1 MPVSRAMALGY
12 RIVARRAAVRAAAAG
27 PAAAVR
33 CARRRQVDLAAQPVD
48 ALHLDCDGVAEA
60 VAAPGRFADER
71 RLVLAHFEAFPA
83 QAARGEETLEDLA
96 EADEQAA
103 SNEADDLAGELLLP
117 ALVLEA
123 LVEQKTESDGVGV
136 LLQADELALPRGAVF
151 GGGGELRFAQLAA
164 ALAEVIQQAAVGHEV
179 RVAADRRREV
189 QVRRAREPEVPEVG
203 RAVARLLERAQQKRR
218 PGLPAPT
225 FARARLGDDA
235 AQAAERLREL
245 L

>member
-33 CARRRQVDLAAQPVD
+33 GARRRQVDLAAQPVD
-48 ALHLDCDGVAEA
+48 ALHLDGDGVAEP

-71 RLVLAHFEAFPA
+71 RLVLAHLEAFPA

-136 LLQADELALPRGAVF
+136 LLQADELALSRGAVF

-203 RAVARLLERAQQKRR
+203 RAVARLLE
-218 PGLPAPT
+218 LSLIHISEPT
-225 FARARLGDDA
+225 RLGMISYA
-235 AQAAERLREL
+235 VFCLKKKKK
-245 L
+245 